1 MDIERILTCKSAQ
14 TKRHLANP
22 IHLRAKNT
30 RATNTKLKFK
40 QRGLYFSNFINDFD
54 SKMFDVKRDIKYFK

>member
-30 RATNTKLKFK
+30 KLKFK

-54 SKMFDVKRDIKYFK
+54 SKLFDVKRDIKYFK

>member
-14 TKRHLANP
+14 TKRHLGNP

-30 RATNTKLKFK
+30 SATNTKLKFK

-54 SKMFDVKRDIKYFK
+54 SKLFDVERDIKYFK